1 MTSYTPI
8 GQESVLAYEAG
19 VKAGFFAGR
28 LQLNAS
34 AFYYDYRDKQLRS
47 ARLDPPF
54 GPLEALAS
62 IPKSHVIGTDV
73 QLVAK
78 PAHGLTLDAA
88 VTYTHTRIDEFV
100 GFDSLTKGDQAGTP
114 FPFAPNWQSVTNLDY
129 EAPLGRDLRGFV
141 GGSVTYR
148 SGTYAGVGAREA
160 LRIAPYT
167 LVDLRAGIE
176 VGGGKRERYRIWL
189 WGRNITNAYYWT
201 NVFANAN
208 VISRFVGQP
217 ATWGLSLSTR
227 F

>member
-114 FPFAPNWQSVTNLDY
+114 FPLCAELAIGDEP
-129 EAPLGRDLRGFV
+129 GLRGAP
-141 GGSVTYR
+141 GPRPSR
-148 SGTYAGVGAREA
+148 
-160 LRIAPYT
+160 LR
-167 LVDLRAGIE
+167 R
-176 VGGGKRERYRIWL
+176 RI
-189 WGRNITNAYYWT
+189 RD
-201 NVFANAN
+201 V
-208 VISRFVGQP
+208 S
-217 ATWGLSLSTR
+217 
-227 F
+227 